1 MILVDNP
8 CNRIENLPLSLLL
21 WIVGLVVTAAHAYVF
36 TILGRVVIQDD
47 GSLTHQVVFLHLDL
61 TLHVV
66 LAIHE
71 ICTKRQRNACI
82 EPMVDSQENL
92 VLQHVHVL
100 FLKLVKLS
108 VTLEVWHE
116 LHHFCFLL
124 MDLEG
129 KVAIIKAAHLSGA
142 LDVDVGLCGQEFLLD
157 RIREVDRDL
166 SLHWDVAEVVVEL
179 GGEHAVD
186 LRTNLDFTVFVKSIC
201 EAFSH
206 VFEVLNCD

>member
-8 CNRIENLPLSLLL
+8 CDRIENLSFGLLL

-92 VLQHVHVL
+92 VLQHIHVL
-100 FLKLVKLS
+100 FL
-108 VTLEVWHE
+108 E
-116 LHHFCFLL
+116 L
-124 MDLEG
+124 
-129 KVAIIKAAHLSGA
+129 I
-142 LDVDVGLCGQEFLLD
+142 
-157 RIREVDRDL
+157 
-166 SLHWDVAEVVVEL
+166 
-179 GGEHAVD
+179 
-186 LRTNLDFTVFVKSIC
+186 
-201 EAFSH
+201 
-206 VFEVLNCD
+206 